1 MIKEVHKDKNLC
13 TFFVAF
19 SQIIRNFDAL
29 KQQTIKPNVI
39 FLKIKTSKTF
49 IFV

>member
-1 MIKEVHKDKNLC
+1 MHKDKNLC

-29 KQQTIKPNVI
+29 KQQTRKPNVI
-39 FLKIKTSKTF
+39 FLKMKTSKTL
-49 IFV
+49 ICV